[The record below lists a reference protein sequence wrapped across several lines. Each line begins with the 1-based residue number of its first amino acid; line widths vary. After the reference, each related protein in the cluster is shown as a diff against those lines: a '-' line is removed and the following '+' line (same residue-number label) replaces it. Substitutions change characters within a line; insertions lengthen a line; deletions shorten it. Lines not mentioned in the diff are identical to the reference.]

1 MSLLSRNLT
10 LSCRSSAVGV
20 VQLLRNG
27 LFTRS
32 DKSADVV
39 ARNRGFMARMFGKN
53 ESSTAAEQ
61 ASETPA
67 KQGLISRIFFRKRKQ
82 NRKSWFKL
90 GVVAGGGSVLGLMYS
105 IRKYRDSLVMDL
117 RPVHPDQSVVSIS
130 SAQPQVVPTVQ
141 IVTSTSSAS
150 IVDEDQYSE
159 FVKTSVETLMRAQRE
174 MEEEASR

>member
-1 MSLLSRNLT
+1 M
-10 LSCRSSAVGV
+10 
-20 VQLLRNG
+20 
-27 LFTRS
+27 
-32 DKSADVV
+32 
-39 ARNRGFMARMFGKN
+39 
-53 ESSTAAEQ
+53 
-61 ASETPA
+61 
-67 KQGLISRIFFRKRKQ
+67 
-82 NRKSWFKL
+82 
-90 GVVAGGGSVLGLMYS
+90 GLMYS

-130 SAQPQVVPTVQ
+130 SAQPQVVPTVK